1 MSTALELLH
10 FTPTESLP
18 GLVAVNGPALPDRIE
33 EQYVIRQVADIR
45 GIDADI
51 RGIDYVFF
59 RRFSD
64 GRSSQAAACVI
75 DNSDDRLNETEL
87 AEIHRKLWLN
97 GCTPLLYVGWQTRV
111 DVLTCARGPDFW
123 KDSNVEY
130 DPAARIE
137 VAAQIS
143 RALQDRLRR
152 FSAYRLSDGTFWDDP
167 DNSPLAESGKAAH
180 QQLIRAVVETD
191 REIEGHKSPVL
202 RRLLLLTVLI
212 KYLEDRGVFPNG
224 WFDQFHKGAGSF
236 FGLLH
241 QGSPDSIRELLAK
254 LERKFN
260 GDVFELPEAE
270 QRLTTKELRRFA
282 ELVEAKT
289 LKAQRY
295 LWKQFSF
302 RYIPVE
308 VLSHLYQ
315 HFAQKGKGAVFTP
328 PMVASLMLD
337 YAMPYE
343 QLTGRER
350 ILDPTCGSGVFL
362 VGAFRRLVH
371 FWQSHNGWQQPDVA
385 TLKDILKRSIFGV
398 ELQEEA
404 VHLTAFSL
412 ALAVCDALQPN
423 VIWKELRFDKLV
435 GGNLQIGDFADRL
448 KALRAIARDERF
460 AVIVGNPPF
469 LSKLTESARH
479 YRTQQKQAVAIPD
492 NQMAYFI
499 IEQATALL
507 KDEGRLCL
515 IQPHGFLYN
524 EKARAFQKT
533 FISANQLEAVLD
545 FTSIRKLYDGADP
558 KTVALLVTKRN
569 PATEHRIRHL
579 TFRRTF
585 SVKERIT
592 FELDHYDRH
601 LVAQERAEKDPWIWR
616 VNLLGGGRLQN
627 LAERMDRMPKLRT
640 FVESQKWDYGE
651 GFIAAIT
658 GTREPAPWLTGRPF
672 LPTEALTETGIDQSR
687 IGVVTATRFRS
698 AYKEARYSGPIVMI
712 REHESLPCAFRSRGF
727 LAYKAKIVGVHA
739 DNSSAPKLEHFF
751 NTFVSNRS
759 VLRAFCM
766 LLGTQA
772 LMGKASAILK
782 RDIDVLPWPE
792 NGNGWNLSKWER
804 LLCEDVV
811 NFTGEFVRLGQNS
824 RLLRERVTTAGLK
837 GYARVFVE
845 MLGSVYTNLR
855 EVNSGLLDGLAF
867 QAFCFGRESELRW
880 PPDWSIPLREIV
892 YLQHGD
898 ALRTVRVLRFYER
911 NTIVIVKPD
920 RLRYWISSTAV
931 RDADETLVD
940 LRRQGY

>member
-1 MSTALELLH
+1 MSIALDALH

-18 GLVAVNGPALPDRIE
+18 GLVAVNGPAMPERIE
-33 EQYVIRQVADIR
+33 EQYAIRQAKDI
-45 GIDADI
+45 GE
-51 RGIDYVFF
+51 IDYVFF

-75 DNSDDRLNETEL
+75 DNSDDRLDEAKL

-123 KDSNVEY
+123 QGSNLEY
-130 DPAARIE
+130 DPAERID

-167 DNSPLAESGKAAH
+167 ANSSLAESGKAAH

-191 REIEGHKSPVL
+191 KEIEGYKSPVL

-212 KYLEDRGVFPNG
+212 KYLEDRDVFPDG

-236 FGLLH
+236 FDLLQH
-241 QGSPDSIRELLAK
+241 GSPDSIRGLLAK

-270 QRLTTKELRRFA
+270 QRLTTRELRRFA
-282 ELVEAKT
+282 ELVEART
-289 LKAQRY
+289 LGAQGY

-308 VLSHLYQ
+308 ILSHLYQ

-328 PMVASLMLD
+328 PMLASLMLD

-343 QLTGRER
+343 HLTGRER

-371 FWQSHNGWQQPDVA
+371 FWQSHNGWRQPDVA

-398 ELQEEA
+398 ELQAEA

-423 VIWKELRFDKLV
+423 VIWGELRFDKLV
-435 GGNLQIGDFADRL
+435 GGNLQIGDFSDRL
-448 KALRAIARDERF
+448 TDLRAIVRDKGF

-469 LSKLTESARH
+469 LSKLTDAARR
-479 YRTQQKQAVAIPD
+479 YRTRQKYAVAIPD

-499 IEQATALL
+499 AEQATSLL
-507 KDEGRLCL
+507 REGGRLCL

-524 EKARAFQKT
+524 EKARAFQKA
-533 FISANQLEAVLD
+533 FISVNQVETVLD
-545 FTSIRKLYDGADP
+545 FTSIRQLYDGADP
-558 KTVALLVTKRN
+558 KTVALLVTKRT
-569 PATEHRIRHL
+569 PPSDHRILHL

-585 SVKERIT
+585 SVKERIA

-601 LVAQERAEKDPWIWR
+601 LVAQQVAETHPWTWRA
-616 VNLLGGGRLQN
+616 NLLGGGRLQSM
-627 LAERMDRMPKLRT
+627 AARMDALPKLRE
-640 FVESQKWDYGE
+640 FLRGKGWDYGK
-651 GFIAAIT
+651 GFVLAKT
-658 GTREPAPWLTGRPF
+658 GRQQPAPWLTGKPF
-672 LPTEALTETGIDQSR
+672 LPTGAFTENGLDESR
-687 IGVVTATRFRS
+687 IGKVTAKKFRS
-698 AYKEARYSGPIVMI
+698 AYTEARFSAPLVLIKEVDT
-712 REHESLPCAFRSRGF
+712 LPCALWEKGF
-727 LAYKAKIVGVHA
+727 LAYKNQIVGIHA
-739 DNSSAPKLEHFF
+739 PQREEQGLRHFYDE
-751 NTFVSNRS
+751 FVSNRLT
-759 VLRAFCM
+759 LRAFCA
-766 LLGTQA
+766 LLGTRA
-772 LMGKASAILK
+772 LSSKATSILK
-782 RDIDVLPWPE
+782 RDIDVLPWPADD
-792 NGNGWNLSKWER
+792 NGWHLSWWEKI
-804 LLCEDVV
+804 LCEDVV
-811 NFTGEFVRLGQNS
+811 DFAGDFVRLGQNS
-824 RLLRERVTTAGLK
+824 RLLKEQVTKDILK
-837 GYARVFVE
+837 NFSQVFVA
-845 MLGSVYTNLR
+845 MLGSVYSNLR
-855 EVNSGLLDGLAF
+855 AIESGLLDGLAF
-867 QAFCFGRESELRW
+867 QAFCFGRQSELEW
-880 PPDWSIPLREIV
+880 PADWSKKLQEVVYRE
-892 YLQHGD
+892 HGD
-898 ALRTVRVLRFYER
+898 ALRTVRILRFYQR
-911 NTIVIVKPD
+911 NTIIIVKPD
-920 RLRYWISSTAV
+920 RLRYWISSTAI

-940 LRRQGY
+940 LQGQGY